1 MSNGTTTDGFDFPCG
16 PPDGVGYYVAAG
28 LAEQA
33 YHDRFGAW
41 HTGEDWNG
49 LGGGDSDL
57 GDPVHA
63 TANGQVVTSDYYTPS
78 WGNIV
83 LIEHQMPDG
92 ENVWSQYAH
101 LQERKVAV
109 GDYVARGQHI
119 GTIGKGH
126 GNYPAHLHFEI
137 RRRQLEPDTWGLSH
151 AQVLAC
157 YAHPTE
163 FIKAHRPGVVGVEV
177 TIEEDGEECTR
188 SESKYWYEAT
198 TGHGDHS
205 YWTYT
210 MATKEDCWAE
220 WRPVLPETG
229 LYEVMAFIPSVNTTS
244 QQARYQIT
252 HRRGTDTT
260 IIDQSRYLDQWASL
274 GRYPFSTSPTMPSV
288 VRLSDQTGEPFT
300 RYKASR
306 KQIAFDAMRFVRVE
320 GVRDEED

>member
-16 PPDGVGYYVAAG
+16 SPDGVGYYVAAG

-33 YHDRFGAW
+33 YYDRFGAW

-63 TANGQVVTSDYYTPS
+63 TANGQVIASDYYTPS

-83 LIEHQMPDG
+83 LVQHQMPNGDK
-92 ENVWSQYAH
+92 VWSQYAH
-101 LQERKVAV
+101 LRERRVAV
-109 GDYVARGQHI
+109 GDYVARGQHL
-119 GTIGKGH
+119 GTLGKGH

-137 RRRQLEPDTWGLSH
+137 RRRQLEPDTWGLSR

-163 FIKAHRPGVVGVEV
+163 FIKTHRPEMVRVQV
-177 TIEEDGEECTR
+177 TVEEDDEECTR
-188 SESKYWYEAT
+188 SESKYWYEST
-198 TGHGDHS
+198 TGQGGHS

-210 MATKEDCWAE
+210 MATKQDCCAE
-220 WRPVLPETG
+220 WRPELPATG
-229 LYEVMAFIPSVNTTS
+229 LYEVRAFIPSVNATS
-244 QQARYQIT
+244 GQARYQIT
-252 HRRGTDTT
+252 HRRGTDVA
-260 IIDQSRYLDQWASL
+260 IVDQARFFDQWASL
-274 GRYPFSTSPTMPSV
+274 GRYAFSTSPTMPSV

-300 RYKASR
+300 RHKAGR
-306 KQIAFDAMRFVRVE
+306 KQIAFDAVRFVRVE
-320 GVRDEED
+320 RE